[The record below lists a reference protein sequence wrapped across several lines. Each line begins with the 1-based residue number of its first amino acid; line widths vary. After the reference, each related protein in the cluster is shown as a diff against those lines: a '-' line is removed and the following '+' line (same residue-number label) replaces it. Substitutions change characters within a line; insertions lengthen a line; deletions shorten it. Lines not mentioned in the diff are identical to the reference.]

1 MQKLLEMLQKIKSK
15 ASATATGVNF
25 NDISIIAIYIEQL
38 RIESE
43 GYLLDTSLTEDVK
56 VEKKMIGKKIFG
68 KQCFLVCRL
77 IRLDLETDLYQH
89 EHSWFENIS
98 ETTIQL
104 LAY

>member
-56 VEKKMIGKKIFG
+56 VEKKNDRKEDIWKVVLPGLPINSARSRDRF
-68 KQCFLVCRL
+68 VS
-77 IRLDLETDLYQH
+77 T
-89 EHSWFENIS
+89 
-98 ETTIQL
+98 
-104 LAY
+104 